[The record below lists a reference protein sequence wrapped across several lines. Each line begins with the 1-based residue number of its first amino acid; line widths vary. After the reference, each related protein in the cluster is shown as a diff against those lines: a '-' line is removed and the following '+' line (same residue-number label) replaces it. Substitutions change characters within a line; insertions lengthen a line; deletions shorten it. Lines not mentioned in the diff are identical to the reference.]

1 MNVLTIAIGSGFAL
15 LLAQAPENNARI
27 KEKVR
32 MSSIAIGTFEVKML
46 PPAGPPVEG
55 DFVRLSLD
63 KAFAGAMEGTSRV
76 EMMASSDGSSPSGGY
91 VALERF
97 TGKLDGRAGGFV
109 MQHSGVMS
117 PGFMEIQVVI
127 TPGSGSGEL
136 AGISGKLEIR
146 KEGKQHH
153 YTLHY
158 EVLRQE

>member
-1 MNVLTIAIGSGFAL
+1 
-15 LLAQAPENNARI
+15 
-27 KEKVR
+27 
-32 MSSIAIGTFEVKML
+32 
-46 PPAGPPVEG
+46 
-55 DFVRLSLD
+55 
-63 KAFAGAMEGTSRV
+63 
-76 EMMASSDGSSPSGGY
+76 
-91 VALERF
+91 
-97 TGKLDGRAGGFV
+97 

-158 EVLRQE
+158 EVPRQE